1 MSDDTLGN
9 DTSTQK
15 EILMELEAALTSALD
30 FECRIRD
37 LYIEAAA
44 NTEDTAGK
52 KIFQDLAED
61 EQNHVAYLE
70 SRLREWQKTGAV
82 IVEKLESTIPDR
94 ATIRKAAADL
104 KSKIKQDSR
113 GLKQQMLSR
122 ALALEIET
130 SRFYEQLVEQ
140 VSEDHRAMFSR
151 FLEIENN
158 HIEAVQFELDHLT
171 QTGFW
176 FGFEEFDM
184 EQI

>member
-1 MSDDTLGN
+1 
-9 DTSTQK
+9 
-15 EILMELEAALTSALD
+15 MELEAALKSALD
-30 FECRIRD
+30 FENRIRD

-44 NTEDTAGK
+44 NTNDTAGK
-52 KIFQDLAED
+52 KIFQNLADD

-70 SRLREWQKTGAV
+70 SRLDEWQKTGAV
-82 IVEKLESTIPDR
+82 TPERLESIIPDK
-94 ATIRKAAADL
+94 ATIRKKAASL
-104 KSKIKQDSR
+104 KSNIKQDTR

-122 ALALEIET
+122 ALKMEIET

-140 VSEDHRAMFSR
+140 VSEDHQAMFAR
-151 FLEIENN
+151 FIEIENN

>member
-1 MSDDTLGN
+1 
-9 DTSTQK
+9 
-15 EILMELEAALTSALD
+15 MELEEALESALD
-30 FECRIRD
+30 FENRIRD

-44 NTEDTAGK
+44 STDDAAGK
-52 KIFQDLAED
+52 KIFQDLADD

-70 SRLREWQKTGAV
+70 SRLDEWQKTGAV
-82 IVEKLESTIPDR
+82 TTERLESIIPDR
-94 ATIRKAAADL
+94 ATIRQAAANL
-104 KSKIKQDSR
+104 KSKIKRDTR

-122 ALALEIET
+122 ALELEIET

-140 VSEDHRAMFSR
+140 VAEDHRAMFAR
-151 FLEIENN
+151 FQEIENN

-171 QTGFW
+171 RTGFW